1 MNIVRKKEGTIA
13 IGDLQKEVVRKG
25 IKIDRF
31 EQILGIMEMRGQ
43 INISDGKVIKR
54 QLQLINSPCMQC
66 NLRDIC
72 GVGCRVSPSTCP
84 YLIAW

>member
-31 EQILGIMEMRGQ
+31 E
-43 INISDGKVIKR
+43 
-54 QLQLINSPCMQC
+54 
-66 NLRDIC
+66 
-72 GVGCRVSPSTCP
+72 
-84 YLIAW
+84 